1 MAWETPIYDRT
12 LADAAYA
19 KLHQGNTEN
28 LKGALN
34 ISDLNRIERNT
45 VYLHDVLAGYGY
57 SVDIET
63 HGDWTIRD
71 LFYLTDM
78 DRIRQNMVN
87 LISAYSSMTG
97 TPTIVLGNNFL
108 EVTDINDVEKILADV
123 DALIASMQVV
133 FVHSAQQIVN
143 CGSLVMYIPPQSLT
157 LRGSDGAIL
166 CGSDGTILTAS
177 QE

>member
-78 DRIRQNMVN
+78 DRIRQNMLN
-87 LISAYSSMTG
+87 LISSYSSMTG

-123 DALIASMQVV
+123 DALITSMTGVTLYAPIHTVSGARLRLPEQLLELRD
-133 FVHSAQQIVN
+133 AD
-143 CGSLVMYIPPQSLT
+143 GYWLMDADGYYLT
-157 LRGSDGAIL
+157 VRS
-166 CGSDGTILTAS
+166 C
-177 QE
+177 